1 MTEKKADYVTEK
13 DGFKCEWR
21 FRRSE
26 IDCNVYGSDGTLISE
41 LSYPKLARTLAY
53 VQSFTRAYVKS
64 FTSEAVSI
72 AQRAAANM
80 QQAAQG

>member
-1 MTEKKADYVTEK
+1 MAEKKADYVTEK

-53 VQSFTRAYVKS
+53 VQSFT
-64 FTSEAVSI
+64 SEAVSI